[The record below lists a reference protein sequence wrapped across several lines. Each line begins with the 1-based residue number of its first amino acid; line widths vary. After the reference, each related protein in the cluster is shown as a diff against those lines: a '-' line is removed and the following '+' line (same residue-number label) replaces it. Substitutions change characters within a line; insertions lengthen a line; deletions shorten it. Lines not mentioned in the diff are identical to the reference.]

1 MSYALMSSGGKDST
15 LALDRARRRE
25 LDVRYFVNI
34 CDGATQRVRSHGVR
48 RELIAQQAQ
57 ALGLEPLITQATPDG
72 FEAAFLK
79 LLGDLQQRDVTGVI
93 FGNVH
98 LAEARWWYEERVLE
112 AGLRH
117 MEPIWGEPSIEL
129 AWEVVERG
137 YQALIVSVD
146 LARGAVQFLGREF
159 DADLVT
165 ELGCS
170 EDLDPGGENGEYH
183 SFVYDGPTFTETVRF
198 SIGAA
203 SESEG
208 HRFVD
213 LVPQSPI

>member
-1 MSYALMSSGGKDST
+1 MTSGGKDST
-15 LALDRARRRE
+15 LALDRARRRQ

-34 CDGATQRVRSHGVR
+34 YDGASQRVRFHGVR
-48 RELIAQQAQ
+48 KELIALQAQ
-57 ALGLEPLITQATPDG
+57 ALGLEPMIAEATADG
-72 FEAAFLK
+72 FETTFLE
-79 LLGDLQQRDVTGVI
+79 LLQKLQQRDVTGVI

-98 LAEARWWYEERVLE
+98 LAEVRWWYEERVMD

-117 MEPIWGEPSIEL
+117 VEPIWGEPSIEL

-146 LARGAVQFLGREF
+146 LARGAAPFLGREF

-170 EDLDPGGENGEYH
+170 EDLDPCGENGEYH
-183 SFVYDGPTFTETVRF
+183 SFVYDGPTFSETVAF
-198 SIGAA
+198 SVGDT
-203 SESEG
+203 SEHQG

-213 LVPQSPI
+213 LVPQSQT